1 MGKILRKF
9 SLLAMIAVY
18 LLAGI
23 NHFIKPAMYY
33 PIIPPYLPWPVTIN
47 IISGIA
53 EILLAGMLIFE
64 STRRLAAI
72 GIIIML
78 IAFIPAHVYMI
89 QKGGCM
95 SAAVCIPAWAAW
107 LRLFPLQ
114 FLLMY
119 WAWTNRK

>member
-53 EILLAGMLIFE
+53 EILLAGMLVFK